1 MLETERTM
9 LNILCEAKAGIPAI
23 ITIKNTE
30 TGEVKK
36 GQITL
41 NGDKA
46 NMSKSISSQIY
57 DKFKRAANKQAKT
70 SGQQKQQAPSN
81 KDNKKDQLAK
91 VMSKL
96 SPEEQKAF
104 KLFYG
109 EKLNG

>member
-1 MLETERTM
+1 MLEIERAM
-9 LNILCEAKAGIPAI
+9 LNILCEAKEGIPAI

-70 SGQQKQQAPSN
+70 SGQQSQQKAPS
-81 KDNKKDQLAK
+81 KDNKKEQIAK
-91 VMSKL
+91 IMSKL

>member
-1 MLETERTM
+1 MLEIERAM
-9 LNILCEAKAGIPAI
+9 LNILCEAKEGIPAI

-30 TGEVKK
+30 TGEIKK

-46 NMSKSISSQIY
+46 NISKSVSSQFY
-57 DKFKRAANKQAKT
+57 DKFKRAANKQAKA
-70 SGQQKQQAPSN
+70 SGQQPQQNAPS
-81 KDNKKDQLAK
+81 KDNKKEQIAK
-91 VMSKL
+91 IMSKL